1 MNFFKKMIFTS
12 SGIITIAILL
22 VIISY
27 ILIKGLPFLD
37 LEFLLSNPVDSGK
50 SGGIL
55 PMIISSLYLVILTA
69 LIAIPIGV
77 GSAIYMTQYC
87 KSNVVIG
94 VIRFCSQTLAAIPSI
109 IYGLFG
115 FAFLILYLKMDWS
128 LFTASLVLA
137 LMAIPTI
144 FQVSEISI
152 NSVPNELIEAS
163 LGLGAKKSQ
172 TITSVILP
180 SAISGIFTGII
191 LALTRA
197 ISEAAAVMYVV
208 GSTFTIPLSIFDSG
222 RPLPLHL
229 YVMASEGVSIDNA
242 YATASVLI
250 IFVLIITILSNYC
263 LNSYQNKIEGL

>member
-1 MNFFKKMIFTS
+1 MDFFKKIIFTS
-12 SGIITIAILL
+12 SGIITITILM

-27 ILIKGLPFLD
+27 ILIKGLPFID
-37 LEFLLSNPVDSGK
+37 LEFLLSNPIDSGK

-55 PMIISSLYLVILTA
+55 PMIISSFYLVILTA

-87 KSNVVIG
+87 RSNIFIG
-94 VIRFCSQTLAAIPSI
+94 IIRFCSQTLAAIPSI

-115 FAFLILYLKMDWS
+115 FAFLIMYLKLDWS
-128 LFTASLVLA
+128 LFTAALVLA
-137 LMAIPTI
+137 LMSIPTI

-152 NSVPNELIEAS
+152 NSVPKELIEAS
-163 LGLGAKKSQ
+163 LGLGARKSQ
-172 TITSVILP
+172 TIIYVIIP

-208 GSTFTIPLSIFDSG
+208 GSTFTVPLSIFDSG

-229 YVMASEGVSIDNA
+229 YILASEGISIDNA

-250 IFVLIITILSNYC
+250 IIVLIITILSNYWI
-263 LNSYQNKIEGL
+263 NKYQNKIGGL